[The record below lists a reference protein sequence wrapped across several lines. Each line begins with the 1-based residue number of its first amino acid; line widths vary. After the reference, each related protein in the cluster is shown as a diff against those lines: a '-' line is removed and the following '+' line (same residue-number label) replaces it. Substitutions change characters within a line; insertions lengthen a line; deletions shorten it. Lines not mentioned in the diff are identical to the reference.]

1 MINKAEK
8 TRVRVCV
15 LFEKA
20 KGKRDERV
28 KMVYP
33 FSIFFFSMG
42 KIKSGIIFSLKKH
55 HCFFFFFLI
64 ETRYKNISKKNIYI
78 IEMYQICLAQVHDW
92 LYLVSWVSASKIEC
106 PI

>member
-8 TRVRVCV
+8 TRVRVCVCV

-28 KMVYP
+28 KIVYP

-42 KIKSGIIFSLKKH
+42 KIKSGIIFSFKKYH
-55 HCFFFFFLI
+55 FLFFFF
-64 ETRYKNISKKNIYI
+64 N
-78 IEMYQICLAQVHDW
+78 
-92 LYLVSWVSASKIEC
+92 
-106 PI
+106 